1 MIAESKSYLG
11 VPCLRCGE
19 RIVVSAK
26 VVSIQAEIENGELNA
41 PHAFVARCRMCEYE
55 SVYQIKDVQTFDGEP
70 SRPRRRMVRARAA

>member
-1 MIAESKSYLG
+1 MLVLVPFQKLTLGGSSMIAESKSYLG

-41 PHAFVARCRMCEYE
+41 PHAFVARSRMCEYE
-55 SVYQIKDVQTFDGEP
+55 SVYEIKGCSDV
-70 SRPRRRMVRARAA
+70 